1 MSVSVNTI
9 LSLNHV
15 AVANVHR
22 LLSTL
27 LHVRGFVCHQILGV
41 AMFIFDVSLCSSI
54 QKVETTAQLQVSVDL
69 LLV

>member
-22 LLSTL
+22 LL